1 MSEDKNHKNYIASL
15 RGLILIW
22 VLAFP
27 LVIVLYGN
35 FPEASITI
43 MSIAVVLSILVII
56 IYPYRKRKTQKHSQ
70 PLDVLAS
77 DTKLLTYARLFLK
90 KLDGFIFTFMFTMS
104 GTMLVMLG
112 NMAAVGAMLRINDK
126 SLERG
131 YETNPKIFLGM
142 VCSWFMLWFFRWY
155 MKKYHPDHYDG
166 DMF

>member
-1 MSEDKNHKNYIASL
+1 MSENKNHKNYIASL

-22 VLAFP
+22 VLAFQ
-27 LVIVLYGN
+27 LVIVLYGK

-77 DTKLLTYARLFLK
+77 DTKLVTYARLFLR
-90 KLDGFIFTFMFTMS
+90 KLDAFIFTFMFTMS

-112 NMAAVGAMLRINDK
+112 NMAAVGVMVRVSKNSDRTPDPTVQL
-126 SLERG
+126 
-131 YETNPKIFLGM
+131 IFLGM
-142 VCSWFMLWFFRWY
+142 VCSWFIIWFFRRY
-155 MKKYHPDHYDG
+155 MKKFYPDYHE
-166 DMF
+166 

>member
-1 MSEDKNHKNYIASL
+1 MSENKNHKNYIASL

-27 LVIVLYGN
+27 VVIVLYGK

-77 DTKLLTYARLFLK
+77 DTKLVTYARVFLR

-112 NMAAVGAMLRINDK
+112 NMFTLGVMVRVSKNSDRTPDPTVQL
-126 SLERG
+126 
-131 YETNPKIFLGM
+131 IFLGM
-142 VCSWFMLWFFRWY
+142 VCSWFILWFFRWY
-155 MKKYHPDHYDG
+155 MKKFYPDYHE
-166 DMF
+166 